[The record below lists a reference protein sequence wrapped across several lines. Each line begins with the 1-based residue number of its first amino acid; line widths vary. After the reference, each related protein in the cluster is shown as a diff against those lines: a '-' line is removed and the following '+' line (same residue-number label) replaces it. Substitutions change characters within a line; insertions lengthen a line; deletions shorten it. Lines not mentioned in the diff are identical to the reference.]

1 MEKRT
6 IQIKSRAD
14 NRIFINVIPGHFAT
28 NHSHINY
35 YIDMTKIKY
44 QLNMAR
50 EAGIQMAASYI
61 THPIDTIVCMDGC
74 EIIGGF
80 MARELTKAGHVSVN
94 SDKEIYLVTP
104 EFNSS
109 GQIIFRDNIQQMIWN
124 KNVLLLLASVT
135 TGKTIVRS
143 LECIKYYGGNIAGI
157 SAIFSAIPDKE
168 NVEIDALFTSKDI
181 SDYHSYAFSECPDCK
196 EKRKIDAIVNSYGY
210 SRI

>member
-1 MEKRT
+1 
-6 IQIKSRAD
+6 
-14 NRIFINVIPGHFAT
+14 
-28 NHSHINY
+28 
-35 YIDMTKIKY
+35 MTKIKY

-61 THPIDTIVCMDGC
+61 TKPIDTIVCMDGC

-80 MARELTKAGHVSVN
+80 MARELTKTGHVSVN
-94 SDKEIYLVTP
+94 ADKDLFLVTP

-135 TGKTIVRS
+135 TGKTITRS

-168 NVEIDALFTSKDI
+168 GVEIDALFNSDDI
-181 SDYHSYAFSECPDCK
+181 PDYHSYAFNECPECK

>member
-1 MEKRT
+1 
-6 IQIKSRAD
+6 
-14 NRIFINVIPGHFAT
+14 
-28 NHSHINY
+28 
-35 YIDMTKIKY
+35 MTKIKY

-94 SDKEIYLVTP
+94 SDKDIYLVTP

-157 SAIFSAIPDKE
+157 
-168 NVEIDALFTSKDI
+168 
-181 SDYHSYAFSECPDCK
+181 
-196 EKRKIDAIVNSYGY
+196 
-210 SRI
+210 